1 MAPQTKKPAKRRRPA
16 AKKTARNKKSFSG
29 IFLKTFVGLFL
40 LLCVGMAGYVF
51 GYKSGKSE
59 HADALHAQKQR
70 NAELNDAL
78 KEARRQT
85 ASHEYE
91 KVLPQPPKRDK
102 EPTVPP
108 GGIQEEKPML
118 AIIFDDVSFAHDV
131 KNIKALNLPVTMSFL
146 PPSKRHP
153 DSAKLAAEEPFYMVH
168 FPLEA
173 VSFSGEEPDTLHVG
187 DSEERMDER
196 VRQIKALFPKVQ
208 FVNNHTGS
216 KFTADKASMEKLIYA
231 LDREGMTFVDSR
243 TTSETAVPALMQ
255 SLHRP
260 YISRDV
266 FLDHDPDVEEV
277 KKEVRRAVKIAKKYG
292 YAVAIGHPHKKT
304 LRGVAESKDVLSQV
318 DLVQIDTLVAHMKK

>member
-1 MAPQTKKPAKRRRPA
+1 MAPQTKKPPRRRRPA
-16 AKKTARNKKSFSG
+16 AKKRKRTFSSMLLWVATG
-29 IFLKTFVGLFL
+29 VAVLLAVGLT
-40 LLCVGMAGYVF
+40 AYVF
-51 GYKSGKSE
+51 GYKSGKTE
-59 HADALHAQKQR
+59 HADALHAQQQR
-70 NAELNDAL
+70 NAELKSAL
-78 KEARRQT
+78 KEARQRT

-91 KVLPQPPKRDK
+91 KALPQPPERKK

-108 GGIQEEKPML
+108 GAAGEKKPML

-131 KNIKALNLPVTMSFL
+131 RNIKALNLPVTMSFL

-187 DSEERMDER
+187 DSEARMEAR
-196 VRQIKALFPKVQ
+196 VRQIKALFPKAQ

-216 KFTADKASMEKLIYA
+216 KFTADRESMEKLIYA

-243 TTSETAVPALMQ
+243 TTSETAVPALMK

-266 FLDHDPDVEEV
+266 FLDHDPDVEAV
-277 KKEVRRAVKIAKKYG
+277 KKEIRRAVKIAKKYG
-292 YAVAIGHPHKKT
+292 YAVVIGHPHKQT

-318 DLVQIDTLVAHMKK
+318 QLVQIDTLAAYMKP

>member
-1 MAPQTKKPAKRRRPA
+1 MAPQTKKPPRRRRPA
-16 AKKTARNKKSFSG
+16 AKKRKRTFSSMLLWAAAG
-29 IFLKTFVGLFL
+29 VAVLLVVGLT
-40 LLCVGMAGYVF
+40 AYVF
-51 GYKSGKSE
+51 GYKSGKTE
-59 HADALHAQKQR
+59 HADALHAQQQR
-70 NAELNDAL
+70 NAELKSAL

-91 KVLPQPPKRDK
+91 KTLPQPPKREK

-108 GGIQEEKPML
+108 GVAGEKKPML

-131 KNIKALNLPVTMSFL
+131 RNIKALDLPVTMSFL

-187 DSEERMDER
+187 DSEARMEAR
-196 VRQIKALFPKVQ
+196 VRQIKELFPKVQ

-216 KFTADKASMEKLIYA
+216 KFTADRESMEKLIYA

-243 TTSETAVPALMQ
+243 TTSETAVPALMK

-266 FLDHDPDVEEV
+266 FLDHDPDVEAV
-277 KKEVRRAVKIAKKYG
+277 KKEIRRAVKIAKKYG
-292 YAVAIGHPHKKT
+292 YAIVIGHPHKQT

-318 DLVQIDTLVAHMKK
+318 QLVQIDTLAAYMKP

>member
-1 MAPQTKKPAKRRRPA
+1 MAPQTKKPPRKRRPA
-16 AKKTARNKKSFSG
+16 AKKGER
-29 IFLKTFVGLFL
+29 TFPGMLLWLVAGLAVLFAVG
-40 LLCVGMAGYVF
+40 VTGYVY
-51 GYKSGKSE
+51 GYKSGKTE
-59 HADALHAQKQR
+59 HADALYAQQQR
-70 NAELNDAL
+70 NAELKNAL

-91 KVLPQPPKRDK
+91 KVLPKAPEREK
-102 EPTVPP
+102 EPTVPA
-108 GGIQEEKPML
+108 GTAGEKKPMV

-131 KNIKALNLPVTMSFL
+131 RNIKALDLPVTMSFL

-168 FPLEA
+168 LPLEA

-187 DSEERMDER
+187 DSEERMQER
-196 VRQIKALFPKVQ
+196 VRQIKTLFPKAQ

-216 KFTADKASMEKLIYA
+216 RFTADKDSMEKLIYA

-243 TTSETAVPALMQ
+243 TTSETAVPALMK

-266 FLDHDPDVEEV
+266 FLDHDPDVEAV
-277 KKEVRRAVKIAKKYG
+277 KKEIRRAVKIAKKYG

-304 LRGVAESKDVLSQV
+304 LRGVAESKDVLSEV
-318 DLVQIDTLVAHMKK
+318 ELVQIDTLVAYMKP

>member
-1 MAPQTKKPAKRRRPA
+1 MAPQTKKPVKRRRPA
-16 AKKTARNKKSFSG
+16 AKKTARRKNTFSG
-29 IFLKTFVGLFL
+29 VFLKTFAGLFIL
-40 LLCVGMAGYVF
+40 FAVGMAGYVY
-51 GYKSGKSE
+51 GYKTGKAE
-59 HADALHAQKQR
+59 HAVALKAQKQR
-70 NAELNDAL
+70 NAELKNAL
-78 KEARRQT
+78 NEARRQT

-91 KVLPQPPKRDK
+91 KGLPQPPKR
-102 EPTVPP
+102 EQEAAVPA
-108 GGIQEEKPML
+108 GGDAKARPML

-131 KNIKALNLPVTMSFL
+131 RNIKALNLPVTMSFL

-153 DSAKLAAEEPFYMVH
+153 DSAKLAYEEPFYMVH

-173 VSFSGEEPDTLHVG
+173 MNFSAEEPDTLHVG
-187 DSEERMDER
+187 DSEERMEER
-196 VRQIKALFPKVQ
+196 VRQIKALFPKAQ

-216 KFTADKASMEKLIYA
+216 RFTADKASMEKLIYA

-243 TTSETAVPALMQ
+243 TTSETAVPALMK

-304 LRGVAESKDVLSQV
+304 LQGVAESRDVLSQV
-318 DLVQIDTLVAHMKK
+318 ELVQIDTLVAHMKQ